1 MNLVE
6 KIEQLLASDITS
18 YRIAKDNGLS
28 PQYIDNYRVGNSKI
42 ENMALGKAETLINY
56 WEEIK
61 MKEKL
66 TVKNL
71 YFTHFDNDIHT
82 LEFHIDDKKIFVNY
96 PMEATDDEF
105 FWDNEEN
112 VRAAVE
118 NGEIIAE

>member
-18 YRIAKDNGLS
+18 YRIAKDCELT
-28 PQYIDNYRVGNSKI
+28 PQYIDNYRTGKSQVK
-42 ENMALGKAETLINY
+42 NMQLGKAQTLINY

-71 YFTHFDNDIHT
+71 YFTHYDNDIHT
-82 LEFHIDDKKIFVNY
+82 LEFHIDDKKSL
-96 PMEATDDEF
+96 
-105 FWDNEEN
+105 
-112 VRAAVE
+112 
-118 NGEIIAE
+118 